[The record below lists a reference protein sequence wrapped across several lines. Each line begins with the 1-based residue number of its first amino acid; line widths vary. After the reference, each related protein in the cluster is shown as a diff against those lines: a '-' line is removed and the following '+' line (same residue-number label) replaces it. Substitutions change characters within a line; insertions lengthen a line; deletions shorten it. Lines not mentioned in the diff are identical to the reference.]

1 MSGRL
6 VELGQLR
13 ERLRMEV
20 VLRKRESVSKR
31 AALLVPII
39 SFVVSLLFGAI
50 LLAFSGANPLATY
63 AAMAVGALGS
73 DYGLSEVLVKTIPLI
88 LTGLGVALAFRMRF
102 WNIGAEGQLT
112 VGAIAAAGVA
122 LFWSQGLPNWTILP
136 LALLA
141 GCVAGGIW
149 AGVPAVLK
157 ALLNVD
163 ETLTTLMLNYVAI
176 LYSEH
181 LYYISWRAPGYNSG
195 TERIPD
201 FAWLTRVVGRAHTGL
216 FFGLILAVV
225 LWAVF
230 RYTRWGFEL
239 KIIGANPTAARYL
252 GISIARNIVVTL
264 LISGAISGLAG
275 AVEVLGLSH
284 RLQQG
289 ISVGYGYTAIII
301 AWMAQLNPLGVI
313 LVAFLMA
320 ALLVGGDQ
328 IQMKMRLPA
337 SVGVVLQGMLLLPM
351 LAGSL
356 FREYKLEVR
365 RGRASAG
372 EGAEGVESSEPGLS
386 GEPSQISSSQGER
399 V

>member
-1 MSGRL
+1 AIM
-6 VELGQLR
+6 
-13 ERLRMEV
+13 
-20 VLRKRESVSKR
+20 
-31 AALLVPII
+31 VPLI

-50 LLAFSGANPLATY
+50 LLAASGANPLATY
-63 AAMAVGALGS
+63 AAMAVGAFGS
-73 DYGLSEVLVKTIPLI
+73 GYGVSEVLVKTIPLI
-88 LTGLGVALAFRMRF
+88 LTGLAVALAFRMRF

-112 VGAIAAAGVA
+112 MGAVAAAGVA

-136 LALLA
+136 LAILMGCIA
-141 GCVAGGIW
+141 GAIW

-157 ALLNVD
+157 ATLNVD

-181 LYYISWRAPGYNSG
+181 LYYIAWRAPGYNSG
-195 TERIPD
+195 TERIPE
-201 FAWLTRVVGRAHTGL
+201 FAWLSRLFGRAHTGL
-216 FFGLILAVV
+216 IFGLVLAVA
-225 LWAVF
+225 LWLVF

-239 KIIGANPTAARYL
+239 KIIGNNPTAARYL

-264 LISGAISGLAG
+264 LISGAIAGLAG
-275 AVEVLGLSH
+275 AIEVLGLSH

-313 LVAFLMA
+313 LTAFLMA

-337 SVGVVLQGMLLLPM
+337 SVGLVLQGMLLIPM

-356 FREYKLEVR
+356 FREYRLEVR
-365 RGRASAG
+365 RAG
-372 EGAEGVESSEPGLS
+372 QETAAGAGLPIDVQSSTQE
-386 GEPSQISSSQGER
+386 E
-399 V
+399 VA